1 MFDPSLELREAYIDK
16 LSTLQITGV
25 TIPVYDEFMGATV
38 AEIGYAQAYCLVTNQ
53 TAQDILIKCGFY
65 NDCSITIDIVTKY
78 PKNKGGKKL
87 SEQIANE
94 VLQLIRTGNTT
105 DYPSMTNFQIVT
117 CQMLTNQGIIEENT
131 GNTVFRKIL
140 GFTHK
145 IKQIDSTT

>member
-16 LSTLQITGV
+16 LSTLQIQGV

-38 AEIGYAQAYCLVTNQ
+38 ANIGYATAYCLVTNQ
-53 TAQDILIKCGFY
+53 TAQDILIKTGFY
-65 NDCSITIDIVTKY
+65 NDCSIQVDIVTKF

-94 VLQLIRTGNTT
+94 ILKLIRTGNTS
-105 DYPSMTNFQIVT
+105 DYPTMANFQIVT
-117 CQMLTNQGIIEENT
+117 CQLLINQGINEENT
-131 GNTVFRKIL
+131 ANTVFRKIL

-145 IKQIDSTT
+145 IKQTTT

>member
-1 MFDPSLELREAYIDK
+1 MFDPSLELREAVISK
-16 LSTLQITGV
+16 LSTVAITGV

-94 VLQLIRTGNTT
+94 VLQLMRTGNTQ
-105 DYPSMTNFQIVT
+105 DYPVMANFQIVT
-117 CQMLTNQGIIEENT
+117 CKLIINQGIIEENT
-131 GNTVFRKIL
+131 GNTVFRKLL
-140 GFTHK
+140 GFQLK
-145 IKQIDSTT
+145 IKQINSTT

>member
-16 LSTLQITGV
+16 LSTLQIQGV

-38 AEIGYAQAYCLVTNQ
+38 ASIGYATAYCLVTNQ
-53 TAQDILIKCGFY
+53 TAQDILIKTGFY
-65 NDCSITIDIVTKY
+65 NDCSIQVDIVTKF

-94 VLQLIRTGNTT
+94 ILKLIRTGNTS
-105 DYPSMTNFQIVT
+105 DYPTMANFQIVT
-117 CQMLTNQGIIEENT
+117 CQLLINQGINEENT
-131 GNTVFRKIL
+131 ANTVFRKIL

-145 IKQIDSTT
+145 IKQTTT

>member
-16 LSTLQITGV
+16 LSTLQVSGV
-25 TIPVYDEFMGATV
+25 AIPVYDEFMGATV
-38 AEIGYAQAYCLVTNQ
+38 ANIGYASAYCLVTNQ

-65 NDCSITIDIVTKY
+65 NDCSIQVDIVTKY

-94 VLQLIRTGNTT
+94 ILKLIRTGNTS
-105 DYPSMTNFQIVT
+105 DYPTMANFQIVT
-117 CQMLTNQGIIEENT
+117 CQLLINQGINEENT
-131 GNTVFRKIL
+131 ANTVFRKIL

-145 IKQIDSTT
+145 IKQTTT

>member
-16 LSTLQITGV
+16 LSTLQIQGV

-38 AEIGYAQAYCLVTNQ
+38 ANIGYATAYCLVTNQ

-65 NDCSITIDIVTKY
+65 NDCSIQIDIVTKY

-87 SEQIANE
+87 SEEIANE
-94 VLQLIRTGNTT
+94 VLKLIRTGSTS
-105 DYPSMTNFQIVT
+105 DYPTMANFQIVT
-117 CQMLTNQGIIEENT
+117 CQLLINQGLNEENT
-131 GNTVFRKIL
+131 ANTVFRKIL

-145 IKQIDSTT
+145 IKQTTT